1 MFQACTL
8 LSNGQVPQGYDLSYI
23 PLNILDNEETELKHP
38 VFVLQHLKNCKLHLY
53 KDQRVYRKQQKFT
66 SYNSIRVNLGHKK
79 LSVKSAKDFR
89 ILVF

>member
-38 VFVLQHLKNCKLHLY
+38 LCGVQYLRNCKMHW
-53 KDQRVYRKQQKFT
+53 
-66 SYNSIRVNLGHKK
+66 
-79 LSVKSAKDFR
+79 
-89 ILVF
+89 